1 MEIREND
8 QECLNSFEIRRENMK
23 RIIAYMLVF
32 LLIAIPF
39 FCSPLTAG
47 AKEIKLHIAS
57 WNVPKDPNTKALQAI
72 AADLK
77 EATGGQVTADI
88 SFKALGKP
96 TEYYDAVAAGICDI
110 AYVGLPYTPG
120 RFPFSEILGLPIYLP
135 TNVITTKAHY
145 QLWKKGYLDK
155 QFADVHPIC
164 VGSTSPYN
172 FFWGKNTVTT
182 LAGFKGKKIRAPGGP
197 WSALVEAIGGVPVSV
212 SVGEMYMAID
222 RGTIDGI
229 LQTWPAV
236 PVFKLHEVCYSMT
249 EMNLCGFTFV
259 IAMNKDSYKRLPK
272 KAQEVLDRNAEK
284 YSLIMGNAHH
294 GFNQVGMKIMAKAGR
309 KVNILSAADK
319 AEMKERIKPI
329 FNKWASDIEG
339 RGLPG
344 RKALNDLYDILQGLG
359 VKEPFIK

>member
-1 MEIREND
+1 VKKPELEKED
-8 QECLNSFEIRRENMK
+8 GMK
-23 RIIAYMLVF
+23 RLNITTLLVVTVCLVLSAPQVF
-32 LLIAIPF
+32 ADEKIQLA
-39 FCSPLTAG
+39 
-47 AKEIKLHIAS
+47 IAS
-57 WNVPKDPNTKALQAI
+57 WNVPKDPNTKVLEAI
-72 AADLK
+72 AADL
-77 EATGGQVTADI
+77 EAATGGAITSKI

-96 TEYYDAVAAGICDI
+96 TEYYDAVANGICDI

-120 RFPFSEILGLPIYLP
+120 RFPISEMLGLPIYLP

-155 QFADVHPIC
+155 QFADVHPIA

-172 FFWGKNTVTT
+172 FFWGKEQVKD

-212 SVGEMYMAID
+212 DVGEMYMALE

-236 PVFKLHEVCYSMT
+236 PVFKLNEVSHSMT

-259 IAMNKDSYKRLPK
+259 VAMNKDTYQKLPE
-272 KAQEVLDRNAEK
+272 KAQKVLDQNAEK
-284 YSLIMGNAHH
+284 YSLIMGEAHH
-294 GFNQVGMKIMAKAGR
+294 GFNQVGMKMMADAKSQIN
-309 KVNILSAADK
+309 VLSDADR
-319 AEMKERIKPI
+319 AEMNNRLKPI
-329 FNKWASDIEG
+329 FNKWTSDMEE

-344 RKALNDLYDILQGLG
+344 KKVLDELYVILQDLG
-359 VKEPFIK
+359 VKEPFVK

>member
-1 MEIREND
+1 
-8 QECLNSFEIRRENMK
+8 MK
-23 RIIAYMLVF
+23 RSTLVAIILITAF
-32 LLIAIPF
+32 LALSA
-39 FCSPLTAG
+39 SHALAAG
-47 AKEIKLHIAS
+47 KIRLAVAS
-57 WNVPKDPNTKALQAI
+57 WNVPKDPNTKVLKAI
-72 AADLK
+72 AEDLEK
-77 EATGGQVTADI
+77 ATGGAVTSDI

-96 TEYYDAVAAGICDI
+96 TEYYDAVANGICDI

-155 QFADVHPIC
+155 QFADVHPIA

-172 FFWGKNTVTT
+172 FFWGKEPVTD

-212 SVGEMYMAID
+212 AVGEMYMALE

-236 PVFKLHEVCYSMT
+236 PVFKLHEVSQSMT

-259 IAMNKDSYKRLPK
+259 VAMNKDSYQKLPPEAK
-272 KAQEVLDRNAEK
+272 KVLDQNAEK

-294 GFNQVGMKIMAKAGR
+294 GFNKVGMKMMADANR
-309 KVNILSAADK
+309 KVNKLSDADR
-319 AEMKERIKPI
+319 AEMNKRINPI
-329 FNKWASDIEG
+329 FKKWVSDMEA

-344 RKALNDLYDILQGLG
+344 KKALDDLYVILQDLG
-359 VKEPFIK
+359 VKEPFVK